1 MLTMVKKI
9 IISAITMILLDS
21 IYLSINYR
29 AFAEEI
35 ASIQRVVMQ
44 LKIEGAILC
53 YMFLIFG
60 LYYFILRT
68 NRPIMDA
75 FLFGLVIYAVYDT
88 TNYATLKKW
97 SPYLAVMDTL
107 WGGTLLALTTYIT
120 YLIV

>member
-1 MLTMVKKI
+1 MLTMIKKI
-9 IISAITMILLDS
+9 IISAITMMLLDS
-21 IYLSINYR
+21 VYLSVNYR

-44 LKIEGAILC
+44 VKLEGAILC

-68 NRPIMDA
+68 HRPIMDA

-88 TNYATLKKW
+88 TNCATLKKW

-107 WGGTLLALTTYIT
+107 WGGTLFALTTYIT